1 MIKSKVMK
9 KVDYQFQVTF
19 WNENNDLSKTIDIIT
34 EYPNKV
40 DVCNYIEF
48 NYPNLLKEYGG
59 EFDYY
64 ELNKISK

>member
-1 MIKSKVMK
+1 MK

-19 WNENNDLSKTIDIIT
+19 WNENNDLSKIIYIST

-40 DVCNYIEF
+40 DVCNTVEHFYG
-48 NYPNLLKEYGG
+48 NLLKAHDG

>member
-1 MIKSKVMK
+1 MK

-19 WNENNDLSKTIDIIT
+19 WNESNDLCKTINIST

-40 DVCNYIEF
+40 DVCNTVEYF
-48 NYPNLLKEYGG
+48 YGNDLKEYGG

-64 ELNKISK
+64 ELKKISK

>member
-1 MIKSKVMK
+1 MSK

-19 WNENNDLSKTIDIIT
+19 WNESNDLCKTINIST

-40 DVCNYIEF
+40 DVCNYVEF

-64 ELNKISK
+64 ELNKQTK